1 MKTLNFNKKSWHH
14 WLAATVASYDDD
26 DGNFCS
32 YVRSVLW
39 GAFVVVVLSSMG
51 GALLFAV
58 GLEIR
63 AAYTCWFTPVCTYGK
78 SEQAITTGAEILA
91 ATFALC
97 AFCIWNENRKM
108 RIRIEIHN
116 GTRQTSQPGFIA
128 LAYKSIKEKTCFRV
142 EFK

>member
-14 WLAATVASYDDD
+14 WLATTVANYDDD
-26 DGNFCS
+26 EGDFCS

-39 GAFVVVVLSSMG
+39 GAFVVLLLSSIV
-51 GALLFAV
+51 GAILFAV

-78 SEQAITTGAEILA
+78 NEQAIATGAAILA
-91 ATFALC
+91 AVAALGALC
-97 AFCIWNENRKM
+97 FWNENRKI
-108 RIRIEIHN
+108 RIRIEINN
-116 GTRQTSQPGFIA
+116 GTRQPRQPGFIA
-128 LAYKSIKEKTCFRV
+128 LAYEAIKEKTCFRV